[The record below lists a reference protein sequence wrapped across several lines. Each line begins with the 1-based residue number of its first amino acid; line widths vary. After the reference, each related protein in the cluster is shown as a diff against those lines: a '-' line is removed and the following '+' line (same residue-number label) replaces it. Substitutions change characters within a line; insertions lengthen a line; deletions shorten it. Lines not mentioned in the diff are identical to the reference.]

1 MNNDR
6 SISQGAGV
14 DAVLLA
20 IFVTLKLTNQIDWAW
35 LWVLTPLWVPIALGA
50 LIAALFLLALIIK
63 VFRIVL
69 TKNK

>member
-35 LWVLTPLWVPIALGA
+35 LWVLTPLWAPIALGA
-50 LIAALFLLALIIK
+50 LIATLFLLALIIK